1 MLIKASNPII
11 REYEEEEEE
20 ISETPSLS
28 EAFAKAQSTLQ
39 ISDTDKP
46 EESVETETKEPEAKA
61 EETKETL
68 ETKDEADL
76 ESIDPKTLPP
86 ELKPV
91 YDNLMKGF
99 TKGRQKDSEARK
111 QAEKERDDLKRQL
124 MESNKQSEGFSELK
138 PEQLRML
145 TPNEQAQY
153 YQALTDWKAQKA
165 VEASKIEDYRTQALN
180 DYESA
185 DDRLRR
191 PSDDK
196 PNDNYDRFMDSAI
209 GAALDESLA
218 KYVEL
223 NGSELGFNYKDELAE
238 LISEYDGYVRGQ
250 NERFIQ
256 SQNQKLKESSSRASK
271 MSPTT
276 SKATATPNKP
286 SLNEALQ
293 MALEKQR
300 A

>member
-46 EESVETETKEPEAKA
+46 EESVETDTKEPEK
-61 EETKETL
+61 ETKETL

-86 ELKPV
+86 ELKPA

-165 VEASKIEDYRTQALN
+165 VEASKIEDFRNQALN

>member
-11 REYEEEEEE
+11 HEVEEEEEE
-20 ISETPSLS
+20 TSNDSPSLS

-39 ISDTDKP
+39 ISDT
-46 EESVETETKEPEAKA
+46 EESADKVETEKSEDKT

-111 QAEKERDDLKRQL
+111 QAEKERDELKRQL
-124 MESNKQSEGFSELK
+124 MESNKQSDGFSELS
-138 PEQLRML
+138 PDQLRML

-165 VEASKIEDYRTQALN
+165 VEAAKIEDFRNQALN

-191 PSDDK
+191 PTDDK
-196 PNDNYDRFMDSAI
+196 PNENYDRFMDSAI
-209 GAALDESLA
+209 GAALDEALA
-218 KYVEL
+218 EYVEL
-223 NGSELGFNYKDELAE
+223 NGSELGFNYKDKLAE
-238 LISEYDGYVRGQ
+238 LIAEYDRYVRGQ

-286 SLNEALQ
+286 NLSEALQ
-293 MALEKQR
+293 MAYEKQR

>member
-11 REYEEEEEE
+11 HEVEEEEEE
-20 ISETPSLS
+20 TSNDSPSLS

-39 ISDTDKP
+39 ISDT
-46 EESVETETKEPEAKA
+46 EESAEKVETEKSEDKT

-111 QAEKERDDLKRQL
+111 QAEKERDELKRQL
-124 MESNKQSEGFSELK
+124 MESNKQSDGFSELS
-138 PEQLRML
+138 PDQLRML

-165 VEASKIEDYRTQALN
+165 VEAAKIEDFRNQALN

-191 PSDDK
+191 PTDDK
-196 PNDNYDRFMDSAI
+196 PNENYDRFMDSAI
-209 GAALDESLA
+209 GAALDEALA
-218 KYVEL
+218 QYVEL
-223 NGSELGFNYKDELAE
+223 NGSELGFNYKEKQAE
-238 LISEYDGYVRGQ
+238 LIAEYDGYVRGQ

>member
-11 REYEEEEEE
+11 HEVEEEEEE
-20 ISETPSLS
+20 TSNDSPSLS

-39 ISDTDKP
+39 ISDT
-46 EESVETETKEPEAKA
+46 EESAEKVETEKSEDKT

-68 ETKDEADL
+68 ETKNEADL

-111 QAEKERDDLKRQL
+111 QAEKERDELKRQL
-124 MESNKQSEGFSELK
+124 MESNKQSDGFSELS
-138 PEQLRML
+138 PDQLRML

-165 VEASKIEDYRTQALN
+165 VEAAKIEDFRNQALN
-180 DYESA
+180 GYESK

-191 PSDDK
+191 PTDDK
-196 PNDNYDRFMDSAI
+196 PNDKYDRFMDSAI
-209 GAALDESLA
+209 GAALDAELEQ
-218 KYVEL
+218 YIQL
-223 NGSELGFNYKDELAE
+223 NGTELGFPYDEHLSE
-238 LISEYDGYVRGQ
+238 LIAEYDGYVRGQ

-256 SQNQKLKESSSRASK
+256 SQNQKLKESSTRASK

>member
-11 REYEEEEEE
+11 HEVEEEEEE
-20 ISETPSLS
+20 TSNDSPSLS

-39 ISDTDKP
+39 INDT
-46 EESVETETKEPEAKA
+46 EESAEKVETEKSEDKT

-111 QAEKERDDLKRQL
+111 QAEKERDELKRQL
-124 MESNKQSEGFSELK
+124 MESNKQSDGFSELS
-138 PEQLRML
+138 PDQLRML

-165 VEASKIEDYRTQALN
+165 VEASKIEDFRNQALN

-191 PSDDK
+191 PTDDK
-196 PNDNYDRFMDSAI
+196 PNENYDRFMDSAI
-209 GAALDESLA
+209 GAALDEALA
-218 KYVEL
+218 QYVEL
-223 NGSELGFNYKDELAE
+223 NGSELGFNYKEKQAE
-238 LISEYDGYVRGQ
+238 LIAEYDGYVRGQ